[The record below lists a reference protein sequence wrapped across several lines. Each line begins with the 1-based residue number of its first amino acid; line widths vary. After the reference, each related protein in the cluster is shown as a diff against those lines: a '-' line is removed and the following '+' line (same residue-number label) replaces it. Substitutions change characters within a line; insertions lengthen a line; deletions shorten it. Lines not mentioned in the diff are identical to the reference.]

1 MTEFQNLLAAIEA
14 RGRAAARARVRR
26 AGERLT
32 LAAARDLPGVTVVR
46 DGDDV
51 VLSAPHLGRRAF
63 GSRRALPDPRL
74 TGFVAG
80 ARL

>member
-1 MTEFQNLLAAIEA
+1 MTQFQNLLAAIEA
-14 RGRAAARARVRR
+14 RGKAAARAATGR
-26 AGERLT
+26 AGDRLAA
-32 LAAARDLPGVTVVR
+32 AAARDLPGLNVMR
-46 DGDDV
+46 DGDDL
-51 VLSAPHLGRRAF
+51 VLSAPRLGARAF